1 MTKRDKLLDQAF
13 NNPAG
18 LSFAEF
24 QALLSQSGWQ
34 KRRQSGSHE
43 LWYSPKAFRLP
54 IQCGDNGKA
63 KEYQVKQ
70 FLYRLE
76 QEQ

>member
-24 QALLSQSGWQ
+24 QTLLSQADWE

-43 LWYSPKAFRLP
+43 LWYSPQGFRLP
-54 IQCGDNGKA
+54 IQRGDNGKA
-63 KEYQVKQ
+63 KDYQVKQ
-70 FLYRLE
+70 FLHRLG